1 MDEEQKKNP
10 GQEEQGGGASP
21 DIQMYLDQIAKLTK
35 ETVSRQQYDEL
46 VENNRKL
53 LQNLVDGNY
62 GKPEPKSEPKVD
74 IAALRTKL
82 YNGEYQGN
90 DLSYMQDTLTLRKA
104 IMDEGG
110 VDPFLPLGSRISPTD
125 NDIATAEKTAQ
136 VFQSC
141 VDYAKGDN
149 AAFINEL
156 ARYTMDVPL
165 PSRR

>member
-10 GQEEQGGGASP
+10 GQEGGGASP
-21 DIQMYLDQIAKLTK
+21 DIQMYLDQIAKLKK

-53 LQNLVDGNY
+53 LQNLVDGDY
-62 GKPEPKSEPKVD
+62 GKPEPKPAPKVD

-82 YNGEYQGN
+82 YGGEYQGN
-90 DLSYMQDTLTLRKA
+90 DLSYMQDTLALRKA

-110 VDPFLPLGSRISPTD
+110 ADPFLPLGSRISPTD

-136 VFQSC
+136 IYQSC

-156 ARYTMDVPL
+156 ARCTMDMPL

>member
-1 MDEEQKKNP
+1 MYEEQKKNP

-21 DIQMYLDQIAKLTK
+21 DIQMYLDQIAKLKK

-62 GKPEPKSEPKVD
+62 GKPEPTPEPKVD
-74 IAALRTKL
+74 IAALRNKL
-82 YNGEYQGN
+82 YSGEYQGN

>member
-1 MDEEQKKNP
+1 MAEEEKKNP
-10 GQEEQGGGASP
+10 GQEEGGASP
-21 DIQMYLDQIAKLTK
+21 DIQMYLDQIAKLKK

-53 LQNLVDGNY
+53 LQNLVDGDY
-62 GKPEPKSEPKVD
+62 GKPEPKPQPKVD

-82 YNGEYQGN
+82 YGGEYQGN
-90 DLSYMQDTLTLRKA
+90 DLSYMQDTLALRKA

-110 VDPFLPLGSRISPTD
+110 ADPFLPLGSRISPTD

-136 VFQSC
+136 IYQSC

-156 ARYTMDVPL
+156 ARCTMDVPL

>member
-10 GQEEQGGGASP
+10 GQEEQGGGTSP
-21 DIQMYLDQIAKLTK
+21 DIQMYLDQIAKLKK

-62 GKPEPKSEPKVD
+62 GKPEPTPEPKVD

-82 YNGEYQGN
+82 YSGEYQGN

>member
-21 DIQMYLDQIAKLTK
+21 DIQMYLDQIAKLKK

-62 GKPEPKSEPKVD
+62 GKPEPTPEPKVD

-82 YNGEYQGN
+82 YSGEYQGN